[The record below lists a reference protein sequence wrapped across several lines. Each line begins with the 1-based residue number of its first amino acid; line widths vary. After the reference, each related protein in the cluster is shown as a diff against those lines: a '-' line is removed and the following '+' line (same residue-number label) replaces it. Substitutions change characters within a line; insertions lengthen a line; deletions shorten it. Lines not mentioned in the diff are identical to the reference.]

1 MADGRSHILV
11 MVNRENKA
19 KIMEALR
26 RGMKMVGMTAESH
39 AKELCPVK
47 TGNLRN
53 SIAFALGGE
62 SPDSG
67 EYSGSAPADP
77 DGTITLYVGSNVEY
91 APYVE
96 LGHYQQ
102 PGRYVPAIGKRLVA
116 DYVPAKPFLRPAIE
130 NYTEEYNRILI
141 GELNRDA

>member
-1 MADGRSHILV
+1 MATSGHSHVTV
-11 MVNRENKA
+11 MVDKECQA
-19 KIMEALR
+19 KIMEALK
-26 RGMKMVGMTAESH
+26 RGLKMVGMQAESH
-39 AKELCPVK
+39 AKELCPVQ

-53 SIAFALGGE
+53 SIAYAVGGE
-62 SPDSG
+62 TASNG
-67 EYSGSAPADP
+67 EGTAPADP
-77 DGTITLYVGSNVEY
+77 EGQITLYVGSNVEY

-130 NYTEEYNRILI
+130 NYTGEYNRILI
-141 GELNRDA
+141 GELNKAK